1 VRGVSGGEVPVIL
14 LDTDLPENTDA
25 DRRLTDTLYGGDD
38 RYRLCQEAILGIGGV
53 QILRALAFSPID
65 RFHLNEGHAALAVL
79 ALLEQQVGRDKVD
92 EASFAAAFE
101 EVAAKCVFT
110 THTPVSA
117 GHDQFPAALARKVL
131 GSARARRLGRIGAR
145 DALNMTDLA
154 LRAAH
159 FVNGVAMR
167 HGEVSQDM
175 FPEYPIHSITNGI
188 HPATWTSRPFRDL
201 FDDCVPRWR
210 TDAFALR
217 YAVGIP
223 LNEIAHAH
231 RLAKQELIRSV
242 NEATGSEFQVEP
254 LTIGFARRATAYKR
268 ATLIFRDMD
277 RLAAIGREAG
287 ALQLVFGG
295 KAHPADGEGKALI
308 RRVFAARERLKGNVS
323 VAYLPDYGMGL
334 AKRLVAGCDV
344 WLNTPVPP
352 LEASGTSGM
361 KAAVN
366 GVPSLSVL
374 DGWWVEGHVEGVT
387 GWSIGDDHWATS
399 RAEDPDAEHA
409 RALYDKL
416 QYAVLPAYYD
426 RRKHYLEMMRHTIA
440 LNASFFNTQRMVL
453 QYLYDAYIDP
463 PNGGE

>member
-1 VRGVSGGEVPVIL
+1 
-14 LDTDLPENTDA
+14 
-25 DRRLTDTLYGGDD
+25 
-38 RYRLCQEAILGIGGV
+38 
-53 QILRALAFSPID
+53 
-65 RFHLNEGHAALAVL
+65 
-79 ALLEQQVGRDKVD
+79 
-92 EASFAAAFE
+92 
-101 EVAAKCVFT
+101 
-110 THTPVSA
+110 
-117 GHDQFPAALARKVL
+117 
-131 GSARARRLGRIGAR
+131 
-145 DALNMTDLA
+145 
-154 LRAAH
+154 
-159 FVNGVAMR
+159 
-167 HGEVSQDM
+167 
-175 FPEYPIHSITNGI
+175 
-188 HPATWTSRPFRDL
+188 
-201 FDDCVPRWR
+201 
-210 TDAFALR
+210 
-217 YAVGIP
+217 
-223 LNEIAHAH
+223 
-231 RLAKQELIRSV
+231 
-242 NEATGSEFQVEP
+242 
-254 LTIGFARRATAYKR
+254 
-268 ATLIFRDMD
+268 
-277 RLAAIGREAG
+277 
-287 ALQLVFGG
+287 
-295 KAHPADGEGKALI
+295 
-308 RRVFAARERLKGNVS
+308 
-323 VAYLPDYGMGL
+323 MGL